1 MDNNYTYE
9 YLKKQTEDN
18 LAHFIYQFSEK
29 VINNEASLFIGAG
42 VSRNSG
48 YPGWADLLSE
58 CADDLNINS
67 NIIDLY
73 SLAQYYANKHSDAE
87 LRRIISQKINTLPKS
102 NNLLNDLLE
111 IDFNNIWTTNY
122 DKLIEKGLEE
132 KEKPYNVIFSDK
144 NLSSID
150 KHDKQ
155 AAAVQGIKI
164 SFSNSVLSIT
174 MPGLLP
180 KRKLRTNTA
189 FLHEPLNL
197 ALQTYVTEHSIPLY
211 KRCVVCFS
219 QIYDQSLSLQ
229 RIRDYDNLEF
239 KQILDTIASYVLVD
253 DTGLFCDSYHTTELG
268 NYDHTVIFVME
279 PEIFP
284 GWLKNRKSSIKTISE
299 IS

>member
-1 MDNNYTYE
+1 M
-9 YLKKQTEDN
+9 
-18 LAHFIYQFSEK
+18 
-29 VINNEASLFIGAG
+29 
-42 VSRNSG
+42 
-48 YPGWADLLSE
+48 
-58 CADDLNINS
+58 
-67 NIIDLY
+67 
-73 SLAQYYANKHSDAE
+73 
-87 LRRIISQKINTLPKS
+87 
-102 NNLLNDLLE
+102 
-111 IDFNNIWTTNY
+111 
-122 DKLIEKGLEE
+122 
-132 KEKPYNVIFSDK
+132 
-144 NLSSID
+144 
-150 KHDKQ
+150 
-155 AAAVQGIKI
+155 QGIKI
-164 SFSNSVLSIT
+164 SFSNRVLSIT

>member
-1 MDNNYTYE
+1 M
-9 YLKKQTEDN
+9 
-18 LAHFIYQFSEK
+18 
-29 VINNEASLFIGAG
+29 LF
-42 VSRNSG
+42 R
-48 YPGWADLLSE
+48 
-58 CADDLNINS
+58 
-67 NIIDLY
+67 
-73 SLAQYYANKHSDAE
+73 
-87 LRRIISQKINTLPKS
+87 
-102 NNLLNDLLE
+102 
-111 IDFNNIWTTNY
+111 
-122 DKLIEKGLEE
+122 
-132 KEKPYNVIFSDK
+132 SDK
-144 NLSSID
+144 YEELSISAALRSERIACQLRNLVYTTTD
-150 KHDKQ
+150 TGKKDYLKQ

-219 QIYDQSLSLQ
+219 QIYGQSLSLQ

-284 GWLKNRKSSIKTISE
+284 GWLKDRKESIKTISE